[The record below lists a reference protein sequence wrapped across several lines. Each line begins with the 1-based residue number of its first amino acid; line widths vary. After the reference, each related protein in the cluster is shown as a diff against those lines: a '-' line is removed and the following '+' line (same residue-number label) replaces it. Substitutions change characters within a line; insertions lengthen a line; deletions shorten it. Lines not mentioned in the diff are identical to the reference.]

1 MSRILVCG
9 VQTLYVRGGAE
20 LLVDT
25 LAEQLRAR
33 GHTVDLVSL
42 PYTDVPRTQIL
53 MSFLAWRALNFRQ
66 IHGNAID
73 LVIGT
78 KFPSYAW
85 RHPNKVVWLTHQ
97 HRQAYEL
104 YGTRYSDMHSRPDGR
119 FFAWLVRRLDR
130 WSLGGAKGLFTIS
143 QNTTD
148 RLKKYNGLNA
158 RALYPPP
165 KLAPLLHCEE
175 YGDFLL
181 AVGALS
187 LSALR
192 PHPAGARPDN
202 VRGEVLSRRRRPP
215 TAGAGAD
222 VPRSWA
228 SATACASWAR
238 WDDATLVDLYAR
250 CLGVIYPPYDEDYG
264 YVTVEAFLARK
275 PVISTPDAGG
285 VLEFLDDGQTGY
297 VAVSATPEALADAIE
312 RLWSD
317 RDRASGL
324 GAAGYQRVQGIS
336 WDPVIDAL
344 TSTL

>member
-78 KFPSYAW
+78 KYPSYAV

-119 FFAWLVRRLDR
+119 FFSWLVRRLDR

-143 QNTTD
+143 QNTAD
-148 RLKKYNGLNA
+148 RLKQYNGLNA

-181 AVGALS
+181 AVGRFEPIKRFDLILRALAQTTCGAKCY
-187 LSALR
+187 LVGDGLQRRELERMSAELGLGDR
-192 PHPAGARPDN
+192 
-202 VRGEVLSRRRRPP
+202 VRFLGSV
-215 TAGAGAD
+215 
-222 VPRSWA
+222 
-228 SATACASWAR
+228 
-238 WDDATLVDLYAR
+238 DDATLVDLYAR

-285 VLEFLDDGQTGY
+285 VLEFLDDGKTGY
-297 VAVSATPEALADAIE
+297 VAASATPEALADAIE

-317 RDRASGL
+317 RDRASAL
-324 GAAGYQRVQGIS
+324 GATGYQRVQGIS
-336 WDPVIDAL
+336 WDPVVDAL